1 MQAVICTN
9 WGSARKSEY
18 LGICANNWTRQ
29 QLAGFCFQESSTL
42 QLTMTPAPLCH
53 ILCCYTWFHFLL
65 GPGMGHS
72 NPRQRIKS
80 EQKLECLGYAEG
92 TTPNAYQLWDQG
104 DTWGCIFACMSWQE
118 LGNFCW
124 QELNNIALSNMI
136 NRCILLSTFQFC
148 VYFLS
153 SSPLRSSY
161 KITTGPIS
169 GLPSAGAHR
178 NDQFM
183 CSESI
188 MKFSGRI
195 RFIAA
200 NVLLKGSTAWFGFFL
215 LFHGKEP
222 LKFKTIIS
230 ELPLHLA
237 FLK

>member
-1 MQAVICTN
+1 MKSLWGENSYKLNLAYRCDCFTYSVFKKVNWLLCKMQAVICTN
-9 WGSARKSEY
+9 WGSAGKSKY

-29 QLAGFCFQESSTL
+29 YLAGSCFQESSTL
-42 QLTMTPAPLCH
+42 QLTMTPAPLCR
-53 ILCCYTWFHFLL
+53 ILCCFTRFHFLL

-80 EQKLECLGYAEG
+80 EQKLMSAWVMRGHH
-92 TTPNAYQLWDQG
+92 PNAYQLDDQG

-124 QELNNIALSNMI
+124 QELNNIALSKTI
-136 NRCILLSTFQFC
+136 NSCMLLSTFQFC

-178 NDQFM
+178 KWSVCVFWVNDEVFREDQVH
-183 CSESI
+183 CS
-188 MKFSGRI
+188 
-195 RFIAA
+195 
-200 NVLLKGSTAWFGFFL
+200 
-215 LFHGKEP
+215 
-222 LKFKTIIS
+222 
-230 ELPLHLA
+230 
-237 FLK
+237 